1 MKNFLALFFGLF
13 LVSTTVASDVLTI
26 ASGHAFEGKVIAINQ
41 CSIAFEFDNAVYT
54 IPAEDVAT
62 VFVEDMTKRTAR
74 KLANMLA
81 GSNNCWK
88 GMNDG
93 ANHGKEGGQFL
104 CGVAFG
110 AFGVI
115 GCAVTNRTPMRS
127 SNMALMMENKDLWN
141 DAEYL
146 NCYNKEAK
154 SKAVTNSLMGWATWV
169 LLLLI

>member
-1 MKNFLALFFGLF
+1 MKNFFAVFLGLF
-13 LVSTTVASDVLTI
+13 LTSTVVAADVLTI
-26 ASGHAFEGKVIAINQ
+26 ESGHAFEGKVIAINQ
-41 CSIAFEFDNAVYT
+41 CSIDFEFDDAVYT

-62 VFVEDMTKRTAR
+62 VFIEDMTKRTAR

-81 GSNNCWK
+81 GSDNCWK

-93 ANHGKEGGQFL
+93 ANHGKQGGQFL

-115 GCAVTNRTPMRS
+115 GCAVTNRTPMK
-127 SNMALMMENKDLWN
+127 SNNMPLMMENKDLWN

-154 SKAVTNSLMGWATWV
+154 SKAVTNSLLGWATWV
-169 LLLLI
+169 LFLLI

>member
-26 ASGHAFEGKVIAINQ
+26 ESGHAFEGKVIAINQ

>member
-1 MKNFLALFFGLF
+1 MKNSIAVFLGLF
-13 LVSTTVASDVLTI
+13 LASTVVAADVLTI
-26 ASGHAFEGKVIAINQ
+26 ESGHAFEGKVIAINQ
-41 CSIAFEFDNAVYT
+41 CSIDFEFDDAIYT

-62 VFVEDMTKRTAR
+62 VVIEDMTKRTAR

-81 GSNNCWK
+81 GSDNCWK

-93 ANHGKEGGQFL
+93 ANHGKQGGQFL

-115 GCAVTNRTPMRS
+115 GCAVTNRTPMKS
-127 SNMALMMENKDLWN
+127 SNMPLMMENKDLWN

-154 SKAVTNSLMGWATWV
+154 SKAVTNSLLGWATWV
-169 LLLLI
+169 LFLLI